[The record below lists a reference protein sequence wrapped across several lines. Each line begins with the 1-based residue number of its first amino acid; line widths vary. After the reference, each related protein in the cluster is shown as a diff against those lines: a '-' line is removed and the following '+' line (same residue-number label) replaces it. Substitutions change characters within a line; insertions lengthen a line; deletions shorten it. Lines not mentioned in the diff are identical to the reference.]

1 MSIPPSLRTP
11 APLVEDR
18 DQAINLVPFEP
29 NADGTLHALL
39 DGRTGPASGHAAVLG
54 ARLGGLARAFARAH
68 PSWLVTAVDPS
79 VALLS
84 ASLDALRPA
93 GLSCQLT
100 VMQSSLP
107 ALPLEPQSTHRIL
120 GDLPLVHLADER
132 ALEAWAQ
139 AVAEALH
146 PNGSL
151 HLRLARPEVPET
163 ELAAHLASV
172 SPPWAMLLRQAWAG
186 AFAEASVLR
195 ALTAAGLRASTRR
208 TAHLPHDPAL
218 YLDAVR

>member
-1 MSIPPSLRTP
+1 M
-11 APLVEDR
+11 EDR
-18 DQAINLVPFEP
+18 DQAIDLVPFEP
-29 NADGTLHALL
+29 NAEGTLHALL
-39 DGRTGPASGHAAVLG
+39 EGHAGPASGQAAVLG

-100 VMQSSLP
+100 VMQSMLP
-107 ALPLEPQSTHRIL
+107 ALPLEPQSAHCIL
-120 GDLPLVHLADER
+120 GDLPLVHLADED
-132 ALEAWAQ
+132 ALDLWAR

-151 HLRLARPEVPET
+151 HLRLARPEVPKT

-172 SPPWAMLLRQAWAG
+172 PPRWALLLQQAWAG

-195 ALTAAGLRASTRR
+195 ALTGAGLRPTVRRSTHRPR
-208 TAHLPHDPAL
+208 DPAL
-218 YLDAVR
+218 FLDAVR